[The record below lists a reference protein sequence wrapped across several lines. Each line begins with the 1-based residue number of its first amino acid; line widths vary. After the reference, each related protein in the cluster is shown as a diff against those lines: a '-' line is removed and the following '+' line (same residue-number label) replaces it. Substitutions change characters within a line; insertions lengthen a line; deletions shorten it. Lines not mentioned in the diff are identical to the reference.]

1 MYTSPNTTNV
11 YGNSGAVDKILF
23 KLIFFL
29 VASYYM
35 LVLIFDIKAG
45 MITYDISTLF
55 KYFVLYGV
63 GKFAVRA
70 NEYRFIRKFAP
81 SGKDAIIS
89 VIAIVLDMIILGCLS
104 LVLNYSVGDLFL
116 MFGPGVVGTNI
127 LVNHLSKNYEFETI
141 VIYTLFMEFGF
152 MLLPVYP
159 DTPFYVLSVGLFIF
173 PIVVMLFLIAD
184 KDIINK
190 FGNQNDFSHILVFV
204 IVYVVV
210 AFSLITSNKSIYK
223 VSVMNNNS
231 MAPNISQGDLLI
243 VKESKNIKFE
253 SLKEN
258 DVVQFNYKG
267 YVLTHRIIEVKDRND
282 ELKFVTKG
290 DNNQNTD
297 FPDTE
302 KYQIISKVEYIVPA
316 IGDFVALIK
325 DLG

>member
-1 MYTSPNTTNV
+1 
-11 YGNSGAVDKILF
+11 
-23 KLIFFL
+23 
-29 VASYYM
+29 
-35 LVLIFDIKAG
+35 
-45 MITYDISTLF
+45 MI
-55 KYFVLYGV
+55 
-63 GKFAVRA
+63 
-70 NEYRFIRKFAP
+70 FAP
-81 SGKDAIIS
+81 GII
-89 VIAIVLDMIILGCLS
+89 
-104 LVLNYSVGDLFL
+104 
-116 MFGPGVVGTNI
+116 GTNI
-127 LVNHLSKNYEFETI
+127 LINYLSKNYEFETL

-152 MLLPVYP
+152 MLLPIYP
-159 DTPFYVLSVGLFIF
+159 DTPFYILSLGLLIF
-173 PIVVMLFLIAD
+173 PLIIMLFLIAD

-190 FGNQNDFSHILVFV
+190 FGNQNDFSHILIFV
-204 IVYVVV
+204 IVYAVV

-243 VKESKNIKFE
+243 IKESKHLKYEN
-253 SLKEN
+253 LKEN

-267 YVLTHRIIEVKDRND
+267 YILTHRIIEVKDKND

-325 DLG
+325 KDLG

>member
-1 MYTSPNTTNV
+1 MYTNNTNT

-23 KLIFFL
+23 KSIFFL
-29 VASYYM
+29 IAGYYL
-35 LVLIFDIKAG
+35 LVLLFDVKSG
-45 MITYDISTLF
+45 MINYDISTLF

-81 SGKDAIIS
+81 SKKEAIVT
-89 VIAIVLDMIILGCLS
+89 VIAIILDMILLGCLS
-104 LVLNYSVGDLFL
+104 LVVKYSIGDLF
-116 MFGPGVVGTNI
+116 MTFAPGIIGTNI
-127 LVNHLSKNYEFETI
+127 LINHLSKNYEFETL

-152 MLLPVYP
+152 MLLPIYP
-159 DTPFYVLSVGLFIF
+159 DTPFYILSLGLLIF
-173 PIVVMLFLIAD
+173 PLIIMLFLIAD

-190 FGNQNDFSHILVFV
+190 FGNQNDFSHILIFV
-204 IVYVVV
+204 IVYAVV

-243 VKESKNIKFE
+243 IKESKHLKYEN
-253 SLKEN
+253 LKEN

-267 YVLTHRIIEVKDRND
+267 YILTHRIIEVKDKND

-325 DLG
+325 KDLG